1 MSFWP
6 KYRKALAWPMEAS
19 GVVRL
24 YACPFTV
31 GCSNTWAALHTFVGN
46 RGDQPEGR
54 IVTATRPAGGLQLL
68 LISLLVAMAAG
79 CSGGQGGGSDGV
91 QTVPIRGD
99 ALVSLVA
106 APSDYDELTNVDL
119 VVIGRIGRV
128 VKEGREGP
136 YNAGEL
142 PKGSGDVPP
151 PQLYFTYYEVIV
163 DEMIRD
169 DSDRKADIPIL
180 LRLNVQ
186 VGKDQANLMPL
197 PREGMRALF
206 ALRLNPDGLSY
217 GSGPWGIVVIEGD
230 VPKFHD
236 WDRTTFNSG
245 SGDDVDEFIGN
256 VRNQVNA
263 RQ

>member
-1 MSFWP
+1 MISDNLNM
-6 KYRKALAWPMEAS
+6 AVNMGDSAS
-19 GVVRL
+19 
-24 YACPFTV
+24 
-31 GCSNTWAALHTFVGN
+31 SHTRDSSGPGRAGTGN
-46 RGDQPEGR
+46 R
-54 IVTATRPAGGLQLL
+54 PAAMRVILV
-68 LISLLVAMAAG
+68 SLLVALAAVG

-99 ALVSLVA
+99 ALVSLMA

-263 RQ
+263 SQ

>member
-1 MSFWP
+1 MISDILKKTVTMSDS
-6 KYRKALAWPMEAS
+6 AS
-19 GVVRL
+19 
-24 YACPFTV
+24 
-31 GCSNTWAALHTFVGN
+31 SHTRGSSVPSRAVTGN
-46 RGDQPEGR
+46 RP
-54 IVTATRPAGGLQLL
+54 TALQSLFV
-68 LISLLVAMAAG
+68 SLLVAVTVVG
-79 CSGGQGGGSDGV
+79 CSGGQGDGSDGV

-99 ALVSLVA
+99 AFVSLVA

-119 VVIGRIGRV
+119 VAIGRIGRV

-136 YNAGEL
+136 YNAGKL

-169 DSDRKADIPIL
+169 DSGRKADIPIL

-245 SGDDVDEFIGN
+245 SGDDVDGFIGN